1 MTASKRILFSL
12 LLALSLQGCFR
23 ARTIDAVPQ
32 TVQATSTVTSSS
44 PTVTSTPLPSP
55 TVIPTETEVLP
66 TPLPRVTI
74 TASGG
79 NLYIRR
85 GPGTEYDKI
94 GLLSK
99 GSSAD
104 VLGRD
109 VLSRWVQVTIPGSA
123 ATGWVSI
130 QTDFTLLNGD
140 LNSVPDFTFTEWA
153 QPAFIKNCTEHNMYI
168 EPSEIT
174 LSSLWTNADYLNE
187 VQVDPGTY
195 TFYDLN
201 VPDEPLTETVDIREG
216 ETYYILVNGLGVK
229 HNCP

>member
-1 MTASKRILFSL
+1 MTASKRILISL

-23 ARTIDAVPQ
+23 ARTIDAGPQ
-32 TVQATSTVTSSS
+32 TVEATPTVSLPL

-55 TVIPTETEVLP
+55 TIAPTETEVPP
-66 TPLPRVTI
+66 TPLLRVTI

-85 GPGTEYDKI
+85 GPGTEYDKV

-104 VLGRD
+104 VIGRD
-109 VLSRWVQVTIPGSA
+109 VLSRWAQVNIPGTD
-123 ATGWVSI
+123 ATGWVSML
-130 QTDFTLLNGD
+130 TDFTQLNGD

-153 QPAFIKNCTEHNMYI
+153 EPAFIKNCTEHNMFI
-168 EPSEIT
+168 EPGEIT
-174 LSSLWTNADYLNE
+174 LYSLWTNKDYLNE
-187 VQVDPGTY
+187 VQVDPGIY

-201 VPDEPLTETVDIREG
+201 LPDEPQTETVDIREG

>member
-1 MTASKRILFSL
+1 MTASKRILISL

-23 ARTIDAVPQ
+23 ARTIDAEPQ
-32 TVQATSTVTSSS
+32 TVEATPTVTLPL
-44 PTVTSTPLPSP
+44 PTITSTPLPSP
-55 TVIPTETEVLP
+55 TVAPTETEVPP

-85 GPGTEYDKI
+85 GPGTEYDKV

-104 VLGRD
+104 VIGRD
-109 VLSRWVQVTIPGSA
+109 VLSRWAQVNIPGTDE
-123 ATGWVSI
+123 TGWVSML
-130 QTDFTLLNGD
+130 TDFTQLNGD

-153 QPAFIKNCTEHNMYI
+153 EPAFIKNCTEHNMFI
-168 EPSEIT
+168 EPGEIT
-174 LSSLWTNADYLNE
+174 LYSLWTNKDYLNE
-187 VQVDPGTY
+187 VQVDPGIY
-195 TFYDLN
+195 SFYDLN
-201 VPDEPLTETVDIREG
+201 LPDEPLTETIEIREG
-216 ETYYILVNGLGVK
+216 ETYYIVMNGLVVR